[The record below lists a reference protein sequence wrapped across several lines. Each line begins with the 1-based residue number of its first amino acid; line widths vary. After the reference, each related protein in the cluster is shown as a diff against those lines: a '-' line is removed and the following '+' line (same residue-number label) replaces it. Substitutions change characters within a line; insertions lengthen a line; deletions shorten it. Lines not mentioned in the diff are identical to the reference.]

1 MEEGRGT
8 FCVGESMMAEK
19 VQCETLN
26 QQATWAESKA
36 AENDDSVRGSYLP
49 LSFRLESQFMGWCYP
64 NSRGR
69 GLSSS
74 V

>member
-49 LSFRLESQFMGWCYP
+49 LCCAETSSPANLESVSMA
-64 NSRGR
+64 RDH
-69 GLSSS
+69 
-74 V
+74 